1 MNKNVD
7 SYCSPHHPH
16 DTYLL
21 IEKVIVFNV
30 SRELSLAQ
38 NRDVTIFAQAT
49 RIATAMSGT

>member
-7 SYCSPHHPH
+7 SYCSPHHSH

-30 SRELSLAQ
+30 TRELSLAQ